1 MSDDKIKGSIAALT
15 DVFATIDKALSE
27 HEHIILAIDGNSG
40 SGKSCLA
47 DLLAARYDC
56 NVIHMDDFFLQPH
69 QRTSERLKEPGGNID
84 YERFFGQVMSRLK
97 TREEFQYQRYDCGKQ
112 ELVGWITLTPK
123 KLNIIEGVYSM
134 HPLWNKLLDIRI
146 FLTLPPQIQEERIRQ
161 RSGEEMLKRFLQ
173 EWIPMENRYF
183 ETFGIAKLCDLII
196 DTGSQ
201 S

>member
-1 MSDDKIKGSIAALT
+1 MSDDKIKGSFAALT

-146 FLTLPPQIQEERIRQ
+146 FNP
-161 RSGEEMLKRFLQ
+161 S
-173 EWIPMENRYF
+173 
-183 ETFGIAKLCDLII
+183 AA
-196 DTGSQ
+196 DTGRTHQAAKRRRDVEKVPAGMDTHGESLFRNLWN
-201 S
+201 SEALRSDY

>member
-1 MSDDKIKGSIAALT
+1 
-15 DVFATIDKALSE
+15 
-27 HEHIILAIDGNSG
+27 
-40 SGKSCLA
+40 
-47 DLLAARYDC
+47 
-56 NVIHMDDFFLQPH
+56 MD
-69 QRTSERLKEPGGNID
+69 
-84 YERFFGQVMSRLK
+84 YA
-97 TREEFQYQRYDCGKQ
+97 Y
-112 ELVGWITLTPK
+112 PK

>member
-1 MSDDKIKGSIAALT
+1 MGYIPP
-15 DVFATIDKALSE
+15 KAQHNRRCIQHAPS
-27 HEHIILAIDGNSG
+27 
-40 SGKSCLA
+40 
-47 DLLAARYDC
+47 
-56 NVIHMDDFFLQPH
+56 
-69 QRTSERLKEPGGNID
+69 
-84 YERFFGQVMSRLK
+84 
-97 TREEFQYQRYDCGKQ
+97 
-112 ELVGWITLTPK
+112 
-123 KLNIIEGVYSM
+123 
-134 HPLWNKLLDIRI
+134 WNKLLDIRI